1 MDPHSDTPLPTPTPT
16 GPSSSVKRQTS
27 MLYTVADKWQTYG
40 FNKNGDDTRYFSR
53 ECHYLK
59 QNTRGQ
65 QTTLFAKTPSAGLSL

>member
-1 MDPHSDTPLPTPTPT
+1 
-16 GPSSSVKRQTS
+16 